1 LITEIFV
8 QEEVWDLR
16 INDAF
21 CLDCDS
27 KMEYYGYEKGSDLDQ
42 NNIINSEMY
51 ETDDYE
57 PHIFLN
63 FHCPRCKKKTSIMTH

>member
-1 LITEIFV
+1 M
-8 QEEVWDLR
+8 QQEVWDLR
-16 INDAF
+16 INDVF

-27 KMEYYGYEKGSDLDQ
+27 MMEYYGYEKGNDLDQ

-63 FHCPRCKKKTSIMTH
+63 FHCPRCKKKNFYYDPLN